1 MAFGE
6 IRKRIEPRTQVFM
19 LAHLDKPQ
27 MPFRQRGYVARQ
39 RTQDGNAKLSYCIA
53 HQAAMAFAS
62 DAVQDHAS
70 NADVGIVA

>member
-1 MAFGE
+1 
-6 IRKRIEPRTQVFM
+6 M
-19 LAHLDKPQ
+19 LARLDKPQ
-27 MPFRQRGYVARQ
+27 MPFRQKGYVARQ
-39 RTQDGNAKLSYCIA
+39 RTQDGKAKLSYCIA